1 MNKRKYTK
9 AQLDGWQHH
18 APHPATSFQG
28 RRDSDPDTGIDL
40 PSPEP
45 EHKWDESL
53 AMTDAKHPAIGLLFY
68 PEADRVSAWFGFRLQ
83 SVVSEKSLASGRA
96 IDPNLSGLSA
106 LSVMLASLLPDERLY
121 VVMTCDGNSQQGFHF
136 RYEIHGQTIARSRN
150 DAVAQAQMLVEN
162 MNVAFAFMKSSH
174 SFISLS
180 QPPTKWHDLSL
191 QRYRYRLDPVSLC
204 ISEIPK
210 ASLGFT
216 GSNLIA
222 SEPSQL
228 RLPLPD
234 KPSFPFSVEIVPAL
248 LASEQV
254 LAMVIELESLT
265 LTQRGVDQLSAGLV
279 ALSQLSPMAKQITL
293 DQDAPGELTGE
304 TRKILAIQLECWLHR
319 SKGFT
324 CNCFAFSESPIP
336 SSVLAISGCNLFGG
350 RSVNITESPK
360 VAWGIRPSFIRNRE
374 AKPDNGCNGAALDL
388 SRAYHATQ
396 LPPALLPR
404 PEALLQLGFMQHYD
418 MPPIQLASHGIV
430 LGETQNRQVVRFAE
444 EGRTRHCYVMG
455 ATGTGKSTLLYNMI
469 VQDMVAG
476 RGVGLFDPHGDLY
489 RQVLEA
495 VPARRIKDVVL
506 IDPADAEYSVGVNFL
521 EIDNLDPVREKAFV
535 TNELIKIIQ
544 RLFLAEHIGPAF
556 EGMMRNAVGLLLA
569 SPEDRFTLVD
579 IPKVF
584 TDAQFRNSLL
594 AKCRDPIVFQF
605 WGNAVKLTG
614 ENNLTNFTY
623 YIVNKLG
630 PFIYNPAVRRI
641 IGQERSTIDF
651 RGAIDDGK
659 ILLINLPKGEIG
671 GLDTSFLGML
681 FMGKILGAA
690 LSRAKLPKNKRRPF
704 HLYVD
709 EFQNFTTDSVA
720 TLLAEARKY
729 GLYLTFANQ
738 NMAQLPEVLLETVM
752 GNVGTRLFMRSGI
765 NDAPII
771 EPSLA
776 PYLNTQ
782 DLMNLP
788 DYHVAGRMLMNNIPS
803 KPLVF
808 RTQPPIPAA
817 CKGIALQA
825 HLEKIRARSRAHH
838 AKPVGEVDKL
848 IGKRFI

>member
-1 MNKRKYTK
+1 MVKRKYTK
-9 AQLDGWQHH
+9 AKLDEWLHH
-18 APHPATSFQG
+18 PPHPATNYQG
-28 RRDSDPDTGIDL
+28 RRDNDPDVVGNL
-40 PSPEP
+40 PSRVSEST
-45 EHKWDESL
+45 WDDVL
-53 AMTDAKHPAIGLLFY
+53 PMTDVKHPAIGLKFY
-68 PEADRVSAWFGFRLQ
+68 PEVDYVSAWFGFRLQ
-83 SVVSEKSLASGRA
+83 SVVSEKTFNNGRA
-96 IDPNLSGLSA
+96 IDPSLSGLSA
-106 LSVMLASLLPDERLY
+106 LSVMLASMLPDERLY
-121 VVMTCDGNSQQGFHF
+121 VAMTCDGNSQQGFHF
-136 RYEIHGQTIARSRN
+136 RYEIQGQTVASSRN
-150 DAVAQAQMLVEN
+150 AAVAQAQVLIDN

-174 SFISLS
+174 SFAPLS
-180 QPPTKWHDLSL
+180 QPPTKLRDLSL
-191 QRYRYRLDPVSLC
+191 QRYCYRLDPVSIR
-204 ISEIPK
+204 ISEVPK

-216 GSNLIA
+216 GSNHFA
-222 SEPSQL
+222 SEPSEL
-228 RLPLPD
+228 RLPLPA
-234 KPSFPFSVEIVPAL
+234 KPSSPFSVEIVPAL
-248 LASEQV
+248 LASEQA
-254 LAMVIELESLT
+254 LAMVIELESST
-265 LTQRGVDQLSAGLV
+265 LTQLGVDQLSAGLV
-279 ALSQLSPMAKQITL
+279 ALTQMSPIDMQITL
-293 DQDAPGELTGE
+293 DQDAPGELNRDTRE
-304 TRKILAIQLECWLHR
+304 TLAKQLECWLHR
-319 SKGFT
+319 GKGFS

-336 SSVLAISGCNLFGG
+336 SAVLAISGSDLFGG
-350 RSVNITESPK
+350 RSVSVTECPNIE
-360 VAWGIRPSFIRNRE
+360 WGIRTSCTSDRDTK
-374 AKPDNGCNGAALDL
+374 ADSLCNSATLDL

-404 PEALLQLGFMQHYD
+404 TETLLQLGFMQHYD
-418 MPPIQLASHGIV
+418 IPQIQLASHGII

-469 VQDMVAG
+469 VQDIVAG

-495 VPARRIKDVVL
+495 VPVRRIKDVVL
-506 IDPADAEYSVGVNFL
+506 IDPADSEYSVGVNFL

-569 SPEDRFTLVD
+569 SSDDRFTLVD

-594 AKCRDPIVFQF
+594 SKCRDPIVSQF
-605 WGNAVKLTG
+605 WAHAVKLTG
-614 ENNLTNFTY
+614 ENNLMNFTY

-651 RGAIDDGK
+651 RSTIDDGQ

-671 GLDTSFLGML
+671 ALDTSFLGML

-690 LSRAKLPKNKRRPF
+690 LSRAKLSKNKRRPF

-720 TLLAEARKY
+720 TLLSEARKY

-771 EPSLA
+771 EPSLT

-788 DYHVAGRMLMNNIPS
+788 DYHVAGRMLVHNVPS
-803 KPLVF
+803 KPMVF
-808 RTQPPIPAA
+808 RTQPPVPSA
-817 CKGIALQA
+817 CKGAALQA
-825 HLEKIRARSRAHH
+825 HVEKIFARSRAHH
-838 AKPVGEVDKL
+838 AKPVDEVDEF